1 MKFTMVNPLKL
12 LLIVN
17 VFVYLAEVKVVKKA
31 QYKNVLLVRD
41 EVKLQ
46 SQGPCED
53 CRGKGEVINEKDK
66 CKTCQG
72 KKVNKE
78 KKIIDAE
85 IDKGAPNGQTY
96 VFHGEGDEFPGVEAG
111 DVIIIVQEQPH
122 KVFKRKGADILM
134 EKEITLL

>member
-1 MKFTMVNPLKL
+1 MYT
-12 LLIVN
+12 
-17 VFVYLAEVKVVKKA
+17 
-31 QYKNVLLVRD
+31 
-41 EVKLQ
+41 Q